1 MQVLGY
7 RSLNVQGTCTC
18 VSYNG
23 GPPLCAG
30 VIIAYSC
37 TVHSALADSV
47 VCFCILISR
56 NRAVEN
62 MRLLKSKL
70 INTSQLIQLF
80 NAQKFTL
87 SKTQA
92 DLQMCQAELA
102 DVRRQLQEQQCRDE
116 EVSRLKTTCQR
127 LQEELHRATVQRES
141 QRAQNQQLRAAAE
154 RWPAMEREMDALKR
168 KVTELR
174 KQLRSKSDE
183 IAVLTGSKRGSAYRS
198 ASSSPSASPS
208 PPHHAQQHDVSSFSF
223 TTPAGSGGTGVNP
236 LQHAV
241 SGCANDQRT
250 GSSPH
255 SSMGRMAAVP
265 ASAPPAATSG
275 DMDLDSVDWMSSSD
289 APAAARDARY
299 VSTQPALIG
308 LPAAVG
314 GAAAGTGAG
323 DAAATTE
330 DTTGSGRPSRARTFK
345 RSAAAVD
352 QNTDSSGSS
361 ATGQTDD
368 LRAPPAMATPPKRTR
383 LSSRGVMASSVV
395 VPAERGLSGPA
406 VSSQSATQ
414 GEFRPAVQSS
424 PVKRSARHAAGTP
437 ADLA

>member
-1 MQVLGY
+1 
-7 RSLNVQGTCTC
+7 
-18 VSYNG
+18 
-23 GPPLCAG
+23 
-30 VIIAYSC
+30 
-37 TVHSALADSV
+37 
-47 VCFCILISR
+47 
-56 NRAVEN
+56 

-289 APAAARDARY
+289 APAAARDARH
-299 VSTQPALIG
+299 VSTQPVLIG
-308 LPAAVG
+308 LPAAAVG
-314 GAAAGTGAG
+314 GAAACAG
-323 DAAATTE
+323 AAAVTTE

-352 QNTDSSGSS
+352 HHTDSSGSS

-368 LRAPPAMATPPKRTR
+368 LRAAPQAMATPPKRTR
-383 LSSRGVMASSVV
+383 LSSRGVIASSVV
-395 VPAERGLSGPA
+395 DPAERGLSEPA
-406 VSSQSATQ
+406 VSSQSAPQ
-414 GEFRPAVQSS
+414 GELRPAVQSS

-437 ADLA
+437 AAFS